1 MRAATAAPGLD
12 PGLHDRQHT
21 AWTLRDGAPADVWAL
36 AQSPDGH
43 LWLGTGSGLYTFDG
57 ITFAAVTPPSG
68 GHLLSGNV
76 TALLLRDDADLW
88 VGYFGGGASH
98 LHHGR
103 LEHHPPGPSFPAGAV
118 YRLVEDREGTVW
130 AATSGGL
137 AAWRGGDWARIGE
150 AEGVPTGPVFW
161 IHADRS
167 GTLWA
172 ATGERLLRRRPEAP
186 GFEASDFDIGIEAVI
201 AETADGQ
208 VWLSDATHGTRRI
221 RQQDGGFSAEAI
233 PALADVPAKRMA
245 FTRDGQLWL
254 TDARNGGA
262 ARWRPD
268 RGVEVFGR
276 RDGLSSDMAVPVLE
290 DIEGNVWIGTNL
302 GLNRFRRRDAMMLA
316 PTLDTAHRGLGLAA
330 SGGGMVVG
338 TGERLLREHR
348 GAWTEAMAIPEVLSI
363 AGGAGDE
370 LWLLGRALWHL
381 HDATLQ
387 EVPLPTPTAVTTY
400 DVLAMAAAPDGALW
414 LSLLDRGLFRHAAGA
429 WQRVLPPTA
438 LQPRVLAF
446 DAAGRLWMADR
457 HGRVAWWRD
466 GHFGRMTAE
475 GLDVGDVTALHPG
488 QRHFLVAG
496 ERGLARFDGIRF
508 RTLDANA
515 KPELGAITGIAE
527 DADGGVWLNGI
538 RGVVQLSGEAARHAF
553 AGLQPPSIRLFDERD
568 GLLGVAVQSSAT
580 PTLLRGRDGRI
591 WVSTNQGVAWINPG
605 QVGRNLHAP
614 RVLMRSIATANATFP
629 AGPRVELPPRTR
641 NVEIGYAATSLGVP
655 ERVAFRYRLV
665 GVDEGWQD
673 AGPRRQVY
681 YTNLGPGEYRFE
693 VMAAN
698 EDGVWSLAPASQ
710 ALYIQPAFHQ
720 TRSFAVLCVLAVVAL
735 LWLAYYLRLRQLGMH
750 IRGRLQERHA
760 ERERIARELHDTLLQ
775 SIQGLILRFQAV
787 ADTLPSLDPAR
798 SAMEHALQ
806 RADEVLVEGRDR
818 VLDLRA
824 TAPDAG
830 HLEELLGQVA
840 TELREP
846 GGPDIE
852 VSAQG
857 DAEALDPIVRDELY
871 RIGREAMFNACRH
884 AGAGRICAQVDY
896 GRRELRLRVFDD
908 GVGID
913 GETLERGGRP
923 GHWGLNGMRER
934 ASRIGAR
941 LRIWSRAGAGTEV
954 ELRIDA
960 GSAYRPC
967 LRSSRWSWLRTVFGG
982 KPS

>member
-1 MRAATAAPGLD
+1 M
-12 PGLHDRQHT
+12 
-21 AWTLRDGAPADVWAL
+21 
-36 AQSPDGH
+36 
-43 LWLGTGSGLYTFDG
+43 
-57 ITFAAVTPPSG
+57 
-68 GHLLSGNV
+68 
-76 TALLLRDDADLW
+76 LLRDDTDLW
-88 VGYFGGGASH
+88 VGYFGGGTSH

-103 LEHHPPGPSFPAGAV
+103 LEHYPPGPGFPAGAV
-118 YRLVEDREGTVW
+118 YRLAEDGEGTVW

-150 AEGVPTGPVFW
+150 AEGVPAGPVFW
-161 IHADRS
+161 VHVDRS
-167 GTLWA
+167 ETLWA
-172 ATGERLLRRRPEAP
+172 ATGERLLRRRPGSP
-186 GFEASDFDIGIEAVI
+186 RFEASDFDIGIEAVM
-201 AETADGQ
+201 AEADDGQ
-208 VWLSDATHGTRRI
+208 MWLSDATHGTRRI
-221 RQQDGGFSAEAI
+221 LQQDGRFSAEAA
-233 PALADVPAKRMA
+233 PALADIAAKRMA
-245 FTRDGQLWL
+245 VARDGQLWL

-262 ARWRPD
+262 VRWTPD
-268 RGVEVFGR
+268 RGVEAFGR
-276 RDGLSSDMAVPVLE
+276 RDGLGSDMAVPVLE
-290 DIEGNVWIGTNL
+290 DIEGNMWIGTNL

-316 PTLDTAHRGLGLAA
+316 PTLETAHHGLGLAT
-330 SGGGMVVG
+330 SRGGMVVG
-338 TGERLLREHR
+338 TGERLLRER
-348 GAWTEAMAIPEVLSI
+348 DGTWRDAMAIPEVLSI
-363 AGGAGDE
+363 AGGTGDE
-370 LWLLGRALWHL
+370 LWLLGRALWRL
-381 HDATLQ
+381 RGARLE

-414 LSLLDRGLFRHAAGA
+414 VSLLDRGLFRHAAGA
-429 WQRVLPPTA
+429 WQRVLPTTT

-446 DAAGRLWMADR
+446 DAAGRLWMAER
-457 HGRVAWWRD
+457 HGQVAWWRD
-466 GHFGRMTAE
+466 GHFRRMTRE
-475 GLDVGDVTALHPG
+475 GLEMGDVTALYPG
-488 QRHFLVAG
+488 RRHFLVAG

-508 RTLDANA
+508 RTLGANA
-515 KPELGAITGIAE
+515 VPELGAVTGIAE
-527 DADGGVWLNGI
+527 DADGGLWLNGI
-538 RGVVQLSGEAARHAF
+538 RGVVQLPHREATRAF
-553 AGLQPPSIRLFDERD
+553 ARLQPPSIRLFDERD
-568 GLLGVAVQSSAT
+568 GLLGVAVQSSST
-580 PTLLRGRDGRI
+580 PTLLKGRDGRV
-591 WVSTNQGVAWINPG
+591 WVSTNQGVAWIDPAR
-605 QVGRNLHAP
+605 VGRNTHAP
-614 RVLMRSIATANATFP
+614 RVMMRSISTANTEFP
-629 AGPRVELPPRTR
+629 AGPRVVLPPRTR
-641 NVEIGYAATSLGVP
+641 NVEIGYGATSLGVP
-655 ERVAFRYRLV
+655 ERVAFRYRLL
-665 GVDEGWQD
+665 GVDDGWQE
-673 AGPRRQVY
+673 AGPRRQVF

-710 ALYIQPAFHQ
+710 ALYIQPAFQQ
-720 TRSFAVLCVLAVVAL
+720 TRGFAVLCVLAIVAL

-840 TELREP
+840 AELREP

-871 RIGREAMFNACRH
+871 RIGREAMLNAYRH
-884 AGAGRICAQVDY
+884 AGAGRICATVEY
-896 GRRELRLRVFDD
+896 GRRELRLRIFDD
-908 GVGID
+908 GVGIAD
-913 GETLERGGRP
+913 DTLERGGRP

-967 LRSSRWSWLRTVFGG
+967 LRSSRWSWLRTAFGG
-982 KPS
+982 TPS